1 MKHKYI
7 SPSINISV
15 FESENIL
22 IALSGGDPNAVTRT
36 VSAYGMQDFSTL
48 QKVKHEIEAGSP
60 TVGNILKYHVH

>member
-15 FESENIL
+15 FENENIL
-22 IALSGGDPNAVTRT
+22 IEGASEHVTQN

-60 TVGNILKYHVH
+60 TVRNILKYHVH